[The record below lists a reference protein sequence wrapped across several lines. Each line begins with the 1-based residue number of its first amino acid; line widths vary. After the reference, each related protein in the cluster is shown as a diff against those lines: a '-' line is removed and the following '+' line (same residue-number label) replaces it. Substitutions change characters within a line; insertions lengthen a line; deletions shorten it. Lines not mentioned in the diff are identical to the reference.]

1 MAILIDYLPKTAE
14 YDFKDISKA
23 QNISPTLGSGP
34 ESVLQRPG
42 DKSGMEITI
51 PALSTK
57 KCGPALVVD
66 LLEGKYQGV
75 VIPIPEPKMPVL
87 DYGNVLVDG
96 AGQGGKTLKVKGLTV
111 GITIPKGKWLSVII
125 SGQRFSYLTR
135 ATVVVAPGGLAS
147 LPIRPMIRV
156 SPPNDSVVELTKP
169 MMEGLVKSNIDR
181 LVRNIGDMAV
191 AKFLVIEKR

>member
-42 DKSGMEITI
+42 DKSGMEIMI

-87 DYGNVLVDG
+87 DYGAPLVEG
-96 AGQGGKTLKVKGLTV
+96 SGQGGKTLNIKNGEPGVE
-111 GITIPKGKWLSVII
+111 IRKGKWLSVII
-125 SGQRFSYLTR
+125 LGQRFAYQTR
-135 ATVVVAPGGLAS
+135 AVVTFDENGKAS

-156 SPPNDSVVELTKP
+156 SPPNDSVVELAKP

-191 AKFLVIEKR
+191 ARFLVVEKR